1 MSLRL
6 LADHCISKAIIDAIL
21 EMGHDVVRL
30 KDVLPPDSAD
40 PLIVTR
46 AKEIDS
52 ILISLNGDFADIITY
67 PPNAYE
73 GSIALQVKNH
83 PEVIEVHS
91 CAGCAAVTHA
101 KIEKIASGAEPA

>member
-83 PEVIEVHS
+83 PEVIPQLMARLKLYLLARPDRAFYRGNS
-91 CAGCAAVTHA
+91 
-101 KIEKIASGAEPA
+101 S